1 MGLLDLEKKVKE
13 LFNNL
18 KPLDK
23 AMTSLQLLPDD
34 ITVYVGKKFVDGELV
49 DDALTVAVELS
60 GTTLT
65 DYGLSIR
72 ADVGVGSYIGT
83 LELYDVNNVQLY
95 KKTNTQLY
103 KNQGKWFAYSGV
115 RYFNFTFKNKTAF
128 EYFKGFVVYVDN
140 KIDLSNYLNY
150 NLRLLDNDG
159 VITATNVD
167 TDDVYTLYPQDG
179 GGSSGITVINDAFS
193 MADLLSA
200 CLNFDPG
207 VYHYYTTVACT
218 DKATWVTAGSL
229 IIIYNPTGQYQDVR
243 VEIIKQQA
251 YGTAYMTSDTAWTYT
266 SIR

>member
-13 LFNNL
+13 LFNNVT
-18 KPLDK
+18 PLRN
-23 AMTSLQLLPDD
+23 TLLSLQLLQDD
-34 ITVYVGKKFVDGELV
+34 STVYVGKKFVDGELV

-65 DYGLSIR
+65 DYGLSIHTGY
-72 ADVGVGSYIGT
+72 DVSSYLGT
-83 LELYDVNNVQLY
+83 LELYDANDVQLY
-95 KKTNTQLY
+95 RKANTQIY
-103 KNQGKWFAYSGV
+103 RTGKWFAFSGV
-115 RYFNFTFKNKTAF
+115 RYFNFTFKQKIGF
-128 EYFKGFVVYVDN
+128 DHYKGFEVFVDN
-140 KIDLSNYLNY
+140 KIDLSHYLN
-150 NLRLLDNDG
+150 NQLRLLDNDG

-207 VYHYYTTVACT
+207 AYHYYTTVACT

-243 VEIIKQQA
+243 VEIVKQQA